1 MERKNRLLFA
11 GTVFDRMLCSVRQ
24 RHITVIL
31 LITALVFNG
40 CAALE
45 EAQQRREKRILEERD
60 ANSLMLR
67 ASNPT
72 IKFGPDAIH
81 SASDHYTLTFADDL
95 LGHASFDEVAKRE
108 TFARSA
114 LSYMESL
121 YDAMHRLFGFKPKHK
136 IHVTL
141 HDIYQGTRLAAS
153 TTTNYRYGFQNGRH
167 VKFVNGIR
175 MNFPLTMYE
184 RHGVRAH
191 ELTHA
196 FTNIYFLPVWF
207 SEGIAVLIQTE
218 YAKGGTHPKFD
229 SLKGEY
235 LRVDLDGVNQLENWG
250 GHLDGGPLTQWRY
263 SYAYTLVAELRKRY
277 GNDFYIKVFQL
288 METDALHQR
297 LEGKMRTSFLV
308 YYLSKAAGEDLV
320 PFFEDLQFKVR
331 RLTKEDILK
340 QIDALNSQ
348 IGGKRE

>member
-1 MERKNRLLFA
+1 MERKNRLHFVD
-11 GTVFDRMLCSVRQ
+11 TVFDRMPYSMMQIR
-24 RHITVIL
+24 ITVML

-40 CAALE
+40 CTALQ
-45 EAQQRREKRILEERD
+45 EAQQRREKRILEQRD

-67 ASNPT
+67 PSNPT
-72 IKFGPDAIH
+72 IKIGPDAIR
-81 SASDHYTLTFADDL
+81 SASNHYTLTFADDL
-95 LGHASFDEVAKRE
+95 LGHAGFDEAAKRE

-121 YDAMHRLFGFKPKHK
+121 YDAMNRLFGFKPKHQ

-141 HDIYQGTRLAAS
+141 HDLYQGTRLAAS

-167 VKFVNGIR
+167 VKFVNGIQ

-184 RHGVRAH
+184 RQGVRAH

-229 SLKGEY
+229 NLKEF
-235 LRVDLDGVNQLENWG
+235 LKVDLDGVNQLENWG

-263 SYAYTLVAELRKRY
+263 RYAYTIVAELRKRY
-277 GNDFYIKVFQL
+277 GNDLYIKVFQL
-288 METDALHQR
+288 MDTDALHQR

-308 YYLSKAAGEDLV
+308 YYLSQAAGEDLV
-320 PFFEDLQFKVR
+320 PFFENLQFKVR
-331 RLTKEDILK
+331 RLTKADILK
-340 QIDALNSQ
+340 QIDVLNNQ
-348 IGGKRE
+348 IGGNRE

>member
-1 MERKNRLLFA
+1 MERRNRLLFVD
-11 GTVFDRMLCSVRQ
+11 TIFRRVLCNVMQ
-24 RHITVIL
+24 THTTIML
-31 LITALVFNG
+31 LIAILVFSG

-45 EAQQRREKRILEERD
+45 EAQQRREKRLLEERD
-60 ANSLMLR
+60 ADSLMLR
-67 ASNPT
+67 PSKAN
-72 IKFGPDAIH
+72 IQIGEDALH
-81 SASDHYTLTFADDL
+81 SVSDHYTLTFSQDL
-95 LGHASFDEVAKRE
+95 LKHAGFDEVAKRA

-114 LSYMESL
+114 LGYMESL
-121 YDAMHRLFGFKPKHK
+121 YDAMNRLFGFQPKHK

-141 HDIYQGTRLAAS
+141 HDVYQGTRLAAA
-153 TTTNYRYGFQNGRH
+153 TTTNYRYGFLNGRH
-167 VKFVNGIR
+167 VKFVNGIK
-175 MNFPLTMYE
+175 MHFPLTMYE

-229 SLKGEY
+229 SLKGD

-263 SYAYTLVAELRKRY
+263 RYAYTLVAELRKRY
-277 GNDFYIKVFQL
+277 GSNFYIKVFQM
-288 METDALHQR
+288 MEADGLHQR

-320 PFFEDLQFKVR
+320 PFFQNLQFKVR
-331 RLTKEDILK
+331 KLTKEDILK

-348 IGGKRE
+348 IGGRP